1 MGMAASQAR
10 LLCIT
15 ARISDVEFQAQS
27 IQHAKLQ
34 LATQSDQAYKEYIE
48 ALDAQSLVLRA
59 IDGNSGEQSTVT
71 ATFNN
76 LCSRYRLNP
85 AANNGYEYA
94 LKDARGRLIV
104 EDEVAA
110 GYQDFVQKCDYKN
123 AEAFALYMIYGKDV
137 TKKSEDAEKAAWEK
151 ISTDES
157 KSIPTDLANIRE
169 SIVGLFNSEDFE
181 EGKVDI
187 YDTSKLDPEKIAQY
201 NDSMRKYRE
210 LLYKYN
216 GADVVAEYKMQGAP
230 AGSAPIT
237 ADPEEFNKNHGMFSY
252 FVSIYN
258 QIEANG
264 GAIIAISKFDGFDGM
279 AANDPEWLTS
289 MVQCGLITI
298 DMVKEDDKGNTVF
311 NGTSPSSDTSLKYAD
326 TTSVDTTA
334 AKKAEAKYENTLKQI
349 QVKDKRFDL
358 SLSKLDAEREALTKQ
373 RDSLKTVI
381 KENIEKSFGI
391 FS

>member
-59 IDGNSGEQSTVT
+59 VDGNSGAQSTVT

-104 EDEVAA
+104 EDDVAT
-110 GYQDFVQKCDYKN
+110 GYEEFKTSTSNSYKN
-123 AEAFALYMIYGKDV
+123 AEAFALYMVYGKDAS
-137 TKKSEDAEKAAWEK
+137 KDASKAEAAAWNKIEK
-151 ISTDES
+151 GNHVEELDNLRNTIV
-157 KSIPTDLANIRE
+157 DL
-169 SIVGLFNSEDFE
+169 VGSN
-181 EGKVDI
+181 DI
-187 YDTSKLDPEKIAQY
+187 YATGNLSPEKQDDY
-201 NDSMRKYRE
+201 NKTMDKYRE

-216 GADVVAEYKMQGAP
+216 GADVVTEYTGTPTDK
-230 AGSAPIT
+230 
-237 ADPEEFNKNHGMFSY
+237 EEFDKNYSLFNY
-252 FVSIYN
+252 FVSVYN

-264 GAIIAISKFDGFDGM
+264 GAIIAISKFDGFNGM

-289 MVQCGLITI
+289 MVQCGLISI
-298 DMVKEDDKGNTVF
+298 DMVKEDEQGKTVF
-311 NGTSPSSDTSLKYAD
+311 NGTSPSSDSSLRYEEKTAID
-326 TTSVDTTA
+326 TTE

-349 QVKDKRFDL
+349 QVKDKKFDL
-358 SLSKLDAEREALTKQ
+358 ELSKLDAEREALTKQ
-373 RDSLKTVI
+373 RDSLKTII
-381 KENIEKSFGI
+381 KDNIEKSFGI

>member
-123 AEAFALYMIYGKDV
+123 AEAFAMYMIYGKDIN
-137 TKKSEDAEKAAWEK
+137 KKAEDAEKSAWEK
-151 ISTDES
+151 IENPATA
-157 KSIPTDLANIRE
+157 LANIRE
-169 SIVGLFNSEDFE
+169 SIVGLFNPEDFE

-187 YDTSKLDPEKIAQY
+187 YDTSKLDPEKTAQY
-201 NDSMRKYRE
+201 NDSMKKYRE

-216 GADVVAEYKMQGAP
+216 GADVVAEYKQQGVS
-230 AGSAPIT
+230 AGTVPIA
-237 ADPEEFNKNHGMFSY
+237 ADPEEFNKNHGMFNY

-349 QVKDKRFDL
+349 QAKDKKFDL

>member
-34 LATQSDQAYKEYIE
+34 LATQSDAAYQEYME
-48 ALDAQSLVLRA
+48 ALDAQSLVLRTVDP
-59 IDGNSGEQSTVT
+59 ISGEKSTVT

-110 GYQDFVQKCDYKN
+110 GYQDFVQDCDYKN
-123 AEAFALYMIYGKDV
+123 AEAFAMYMIYGKDV
-137 TKKSEDAEKAAWEK
+137 TNKDVADAEKNTWEK
-151 ISTDES
+151 IENPASE
-157 KSIPTDLANIRE
+157 LANMRQ
-169 SIVGLFNSEDFE
+169 SIVDLFDANKFVN
-181 EGKVDI
+181 GNIDI
-187 YDTSKLDPEKIAQY
+187 YDDSNLDSENKSKY
-201 NDSMRKYRE
+201 NSRMKEYRE

-373 RDSLKTVI
+373 RDSLKKVI

>member
-110 GYQDFVQKCDYKN
+110 GYQDFIQNCDYKN
-123 AEAFALYMIYGKDV
+123 AEAFALYMIYGKDI
-137 TKKSEDAEKAAWEK
+137 TKKAEDAEKSAWEK
-151 ISTDES
+151 IENPATA
-157 KSIPTDLANIRE
+157 LANIRE
-169 SIVGLFNSEDFE
+169 SIVGLFNPEDFE

-187 YDTSKLDPEKIAQY
+187 YDTSKLAPENTAQY

-216 GADVVAEYKMQGAP
+216 GADVVTEYTGTPTDK
-230 AGSAPIT
+230 
-237 ADPEEFNKNHGMFSY
+237 EEFNKNHGMFNY

>member
-110 GYQDFVQKCDYKN
+110 GYQDFIQNCDYKN
-123 AEAFALYMIYGKDV
+123 AEAFAMYMIYGKDV
-137 TKKSEDAEKAAWEK
+137 TKKAEDAEKTAWDNIKENNPA
-151 ISTDES
+151 TAL
-157 KSIPTDLANIRE
+157 TQIRE
-169 SIVGLFNSEDFE
+169 SIVDLFNSEDLE

-187 YDTSKLDPEKIAQY
+187 YDTSKLDPEKTAQY
-201 NDSMRKYRE
+201 NDSMKKYRE

-216 GADVVAEYKMQGAP
+216 GADVVAEYKQQGEP
-230 AGSAPIT
+230 AGSDPIA
-237 ADPEEFNKNHGMFSY
+237 ADPEEFNKNHGMFNY